1 MDQGNQLED
10 CASRRNDKIK
20 NHRLSSSQERLRL
33 ASMHLTHRKCLILIT
48 RSDNLHQG
56 FIQMTSLVF
65 LIMIPV
71 RFHQTSQLAAMTQNL
86 DGARGGGTLI
96 RAELSRF
103 HKKGACIRITLA
115 PEVLINL
122 SVLWS
127 VNIYFYLSWQY
138 SWHYLCS
145 INWRWR
151 CHVLGGILSQNM
163 SQHLTTEMYAHRN

>member
-1 MDQGNQLED
+1 MRLWEKRQNQ
-10 CASRRNDKIK
+10 K
-20 NHRLSSSQERLRL
+20 SSPNPGTGAVEARFY
-33 ASMHLTHRKCLILIT
+33 APHRKCLILIT

-56 FIQMTSLVF
+56 FIQMTSQVF

-96 RAELSRF
+96 KTELSRI
-103 HKKGACIRITLA
+103 HKRGLVSGFPRAG
-115 PEVLINL
+115 
-122 SVLWS
+122 S
-127 VNIYFYLSWQY
+127 VNQSVCPLPGQWISWQY
-138 SWHYLCS
+138 SRQYLCS